1 MRDRRRRRVGVH
13 AEKQLRYL
21 QLIAQGVSN
30 SEACRRVGINRKT
43 GTRWRYGRSVRNSVG
58 ELLHYPPVK
67 VKEARPRSPRYLSEH
82 ERIRIADLLAAG
94 ATVRGIAA
102 ELG

>member
-13 AEKQLRYL
+13 AEKQQRYL

-43 GTRWRYGRSVRNSVG
+43 GTGGGMAGRSEIPSG
-58 ELLHYPPVK
+58 
-67 VKEARPRSPRYLSEH
+67 SSCT
-82 ERIRIADLLAAG
+82 IR
-94 ATVRGIAA
+94 R
-102 ELG
+102 